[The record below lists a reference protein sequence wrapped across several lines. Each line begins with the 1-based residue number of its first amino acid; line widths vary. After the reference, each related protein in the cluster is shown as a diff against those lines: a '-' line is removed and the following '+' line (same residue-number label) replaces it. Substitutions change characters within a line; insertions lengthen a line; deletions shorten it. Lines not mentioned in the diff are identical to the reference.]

1 MCPAVFQHVS
11 DLITHIVQL
20 SPHKEITIE
29 IRSLL
34 TENQVLAL
42 HKYRKENTL
51 MHQSTDVTVIPIIE
65 EKDMIEYRRYL
76 NLPELLQNHQIEQNA
91 QERIHP
97 RNCQDILAKF
107 SNRELSLRLSNVL
120 QSIKLDTKYIIPRKV
135 FEEIQYELN

>member
-51 MHQSTDVTVIPIIE
+51 MHQSTDVTVIPIIQ

>member
-11 DLITHIVQL
+11 YLITHIVQP
-20 SPHKEITIE
+20 SPHKEITTE

-51 MHQSTDVTVIPIIE
+51 MHQSTDVTVIPIIQ

>member
-11 DLITHIVQL
+11 DLITHIVQP